1 MAGFRCTTV
10 KVKEPGSVKV
20 FGRMTVFPTMP
31 SRISR
36 LYELAYNLW
45 WSWHPEALALYRELD
60 PDLWEDAGHNPVRFL
75 SEVQPQ
81 RLEQMVNTTTYLEQ
95 YDNVLSDF
103 DHYMHPRTETW
114 FSHNYPELV
123 NQTIAYFSAEFGLH
137 ESLPI
142 YSGGL
147 GILSGDH
154 CKEASDM
161 GLPFIGVGFL
171 YPQGYFR
178 QSVTRDG
185 VQEAFYDKL
194 HFSEAPAI
202 PACDPDSNEIMINV
216 ELPGRRIHAKVWKL
230 QVGRITL
237 YLMDTDVAPNAPHD
251 RELSARLYG
260 GDREMRIA
268 QEIVLGIGGVRALRA
283 LGISPAAWHINE
295 GHAAFLNLERCREL
309 VAAGL
314 SFNEAREAVA
324 ANSLFTTHTP
334 VPAGNDTFSYDLVDK
349 YFSSYWGQLGL
360 TRDQFMD
367 VAREDH
373 GWGPSYGMTV
383 LALHLTGQHNG
394 VSALHGAVSR
404 DMWQFL
410 WPGVDADEVPI
421 DFVTN
426 GVHSPSWIA
435 PEFNALFKRYLGED
449 WEEHVDEPD
458 LWNAI
463 MDFPDEEL
471 WKIHMQRKE
480 ALISYARRHLERH
493 HLRLGEG
500 SVQIA
505 EFEHMLS
512 PNAFII
518 GFARRFATYKRATL
532 IFRDPERLRRI
543 LNNPDRPVQIIFAGK
558 AHPADGPGKA
568 LIEQVYRFSRSDAFR
583 GKVIFLENYDIDMA
597 RYLVS
602 GTDLWLNNPI
612 RPHEASGT
620 SGQKAALNG
629 QPNCSILD
637 GWWAE
642 GFNGKNGWAI
652 GEEREYH
659 DPNVQDE
666 AESLAL
672 YSLIE
677 EEIVPTY
684 YNRGADGIPHAWVA
698 FMKEAIRTCAPAFS
712 MRRMVKEYTRRFY
725 VPEIQQ
731 SVEIEQN
738 NYAEARTLATWKD
751 KIKQAWPELHLYVEG
766 QREGQLS
773 LGQGIDVRAWVHTDK
788 LQPEELTVELVY
800 GEATNEHIVIQ
811 HVLPMEYVKH
821 ELDGSYSY
829 QLHLQPPT
837 SGSIAFGVRVL
848 PNHPAL
854 AGKHE
859 IGLIRWG

>member
-1 MAGFRCTTV
+1 M
-10 KVKEPGSVKV
+10 KV

-45 WSWHPEALALYRELD
+45 WSWHPEALVLYKEID
-60 PDLWEDAGHNPVRFL
+60 SNLWEEVGHNPVRFL
-75 SEVQPQ
+75 TEVQPENLQ
-81 RLEQMVNTTTYLEQ
+81 QAASNASYMER
-95 YDNVLSDF
+95 YDSVLSDF
-103 DHYMHPRTETW
+103 DHYMNPRTETW
-114 FSHNYPELV
+114 FSISYPELV
-123 NQTIAYFSAEFGLH
+123 NNKIAYFSAEFGLH
-137 ESLPI
+137 EALPI

-154 CKEASDM
+154 CKEASDL

-178 QSVTRDG
+178 QGVTREG

-194 HFSEAPAI
+194 LFSEAPAI
-202 PACDPDSNEIMINV
+202 PACDPDGNEIMLQV
-216 ELPGRRIHAKVWKL
+216 ELPGRRIHAKIWKL

-260 GDREMRIA
+260 GDREMRIS

-309 VAAGL
+309 VASGL
-314 SFNEAREAVA
+314 SFLEASEVVAV
-324 ANSLFTTHTP
+324 NSLFTTHTP

-383 LALHLTGQHNG
+383 LAMRLTGQHNG

-404 DMWQFL
+404 NMWQFL

-435 PEFNALFKRYLGED
+435 PEMNTLFKRYLGED
-449 WEEHVDEPD
+449 WEEHVDELD

-463 MDFPDEEL
+463 MDIPDEEL
-471 WKIHMQRKE
+471 WNIHMQRKE
-480 ALISYARRHLERH
+480 ALVSYARRNLKTH

-500 SVQIA
+500 SVQMA
-505 EFEHMLS
+505 EFEHMLH
-512 PNAFII
+512 PDALII

-558 AHPADGPGKA
+558 AHPADGPGKS
-568 LIEQVYRFSRSDAFR
+568 LIEQVYRFSRSDAFK
-583 GKVIFLENYDIDMA
+583 GKVVFLENYDIDMA

-642 GFNGKNGWAI
+642 GFDGKNGWAI

-659 DPNVQDE
+659 DPDVQDE
-666 AESLAL
+666 ADSLSL
-672 YSLIE
+672 YSIIE
-677 EEIVPTY
+677 EEIVPLY
-684 YNRGADGIPHAWVA
+684 YDRGADGIPHAWVA
-698 FMKEAIRTCAPAFS
+698 IMKEAIRTCAPAYS
-712 MRRMVKEYTRRFY
+712 MRRMVKEYTERFY
-725 VPEIQQ
+725 VPQIQM
-731 SVEIEQN
+731 SVEIEKS
-738 NYAEARTLATWKD
+738 NYVAARTLAAWKD
-751 KIKQAWPELHLYVEG
+751 KVRQAWPELQLYVEG

-773 LGQGIDVRAWVHTDK
+773 LGQGINVRAWVRSDK
-788 LQPEELTVELVY
+788 LQPEDIAVELVF
-800 GEATNEHIVIQ
+800 GEATNENIVIQ
-811 HVLPMEYVKH
+811 NALPMEYVKK
-821 ELDGSYSY
+821 ELDSSYSY
-829 QLHLQPPT
+829 QLHLTPPT
-837 SGSIAFGVRVL
+837 SGSIAYGVRVL

-854 AGKHE
+854 ISKHQM
-859 IGLIRWG
+859 GLIRWG